1 MAVNI
6 SLVNPADQTELATN
20 VVVLGAYYTNA
31 DTDSYKCPG
40 CGYNYMPPPTFAS
53 LASTWTCPTCY
64 RCNICGHYH
73 VPPPAY
79 DDLTED
85 YTCPGTLPDESPCT
99 GKKANLKPTPKA
111 YFYLDS
117 IVEIEIDT
125 SSSFDSANKQVCTWP
140 DQPLTSGY
148 EQSSAAVRYAAFA
161 VPSDGTWYWRAKATN
176 IWGTATSETRSVVV
190 DYFASNIKRAL
201 YQYENVAKYGPDWT
215 QKRVLY
221 QYENVAKYG
230 PDWLKK
236 RGLYQ
241 YENITDEPPFPYIE
255 RLSTTRTSQ
264 GSVVTIYGNGF
275 GSKAA
280 SDPANA
286 DRTARGYGGAVYLG
300 TKQCGIVSWSWGEIT
315 FTVPVDAVSGAVFV
329 RLLTPEPPGQ
339 RDSSLKGLEIY
350 EAPPTTDTG
359 LELFVC
365 DKNNPNTILDQLDA
379 ATEKSFYTQR
389 NASGSGMF
397 RISRLDVKGSDR
409 ALVTDQNFILCRL
422 NGVDVFKWIIESR
435 KPAYVDDSEEQW
447 IDVSG
452 RGNMAVL
459 DQAIIYPEGMPTP
472 TSLERTWVDTH
483 GAAIFLQLFSEAKA
497 RGCFP
502 YVTVDFT
509 ADHDSLGM
517 PWTDYTDVSFH
528 AGTKLGNVAEK
539 LTTGFGLFDLYMTPT
554 FVLRAYKGTS
564 TYPGHGTNLAN
575 TVRFFKGQSIL
586 SHENQSD
593 STNIENVVLVEGDAG
608 SLVEVT
614 HTLTPSIDN
623 YGRREGYLQA
633 RNVPDD
639 WSQLAS
645 YGKIKA
651 DKSGQVAWGIRLAT
665 DFAFHKPF
673 DTYNMGDWI
682 YVQIEPEGSDTVGF
696 DGEVRVVGITVTE
709 DADLKLSAQLELNNI
724 MLERELIMAQ
734 LLERLSMGS
743 ADPQMTNPAETPPA
757 GIAHNHF
764 HGLLVG
770 LRDDDHQ
777 QYYNALRHADDPHS
791 ALARVTSIK
800 KQGSD
805 AMTGDVTLIP
815 GSNVTLTQDTEQKT
829 ITIAASG
836 GGGGS
841 GTVYPINVCRLNAPT
856 VTSPTGGNVSNVIAM
871 FDGNRASSPY
881 VNVGSGT
888 QEMVL
893 DFGAP
898 LPVSAVKWWMYYADG
913 RTFINVALYGSED
926 GLTWD
931 TLRAPANYK
940 FDASGLEV
948 VLDPPVLYQYFK
960 IHTEHS
966 DKFNTNEYCEIEVYT
981 GFLMG

>member
-1 MAVNI
+1 MGIPGVVLN
-6 SLVNPADQTELATN
+6 SPADLEALTARVITLSAT
-20 VVVLGAYYTNA
+20 YTDPANQLV
-31 DTDSYKCPG
+31 
-40 CGYNYMPPPTFAS
+40 AS
-53 LASTWTCPTCY
+53 SFT
-64 RCNICGHYH
+64 
-73 VPPPAY
+73 
-79 DDLTED
+79 
-85 YTCPGTLPDESPCT
+85 
-99 GKKANLKPTPKA
+99 
-111 YFYLDS
+111 
-117 IVEIEIDT
+117 IEIDT
-125 SSSFDSANKQVCTWP
+125 SPGFSSGDLITATMVNVAHNTTQRAAAALSA
-140 DQPLTSGY
+140 
-148 EQSSAAVRYAAFA
+148 
-161 VPSDGTWYWRAKATN
+161 GTWYYRASATN
-176 IWGTATSETRSVVV
+176 ADGTTTAAAYSFTVTHP
-190 DYFASNIKRAL
+190 NIIRAL

-215 QKRVLY
+215 QKRTLY
-221 QYENVAKYG
+221 QYENVSKYG
-230 PDWLKK
+230 PDWAKK

-241 YENITDEPPFPYIE
+241 YENVTDEPPFPHIE

-275 GSKAA
+275 GAKAA
-280 SDPANA
+280 SDPLNA
-286 DRTARGYGGAVYLG
+286 DRAARGYGGAAYLG
-300 TKQCGIVSWSWGEIT
+300 DKQCGIVSWAWQEIT

-329 RLLTPEPPGQ
+329 RLTTPEPPGQ
-339 RDSSLKGLEIY
+339 RDSNLKGLEIY

-365 DKNNPNTILDQLDA
+365 DKNHPNTILAQLDA
-379 ATEKSFYTQR
+379 ATEKSFYCQR

-409 ALVTDQNFILCRL
+409 ALVTDQNYILCRL

-459 DQAIIYPEGMPTP
+459 DQAIIYPEGMPYP
-472 TSLERTWVDTH
+472 ASLERVWADTH
-483 GAAIFLQLFSEAKA
+483 GAAIFLQLFNEAKA

-517 PWTDYTDVSFH
+517 PWTDYTDISFH

-554 FVLRAYKGTS
+554 FVLRAYKGAEN
-564 TYPGHGTNLAN
+564 YPGRGTNLAE

-614 HTLTPSIDN
+614 HNLTPSVDA

-639 WSQLAS
+639 WTQLAN

-651 DKSGQVAWGIRLAT
+651 DKSGQVAWGIKLAT
-665 DFAFHKPF
+665 DFSYHKPF
-673 DTYNMGDWI
+673 DTYNLGDWI
-682 YVQIEPEGSDTVGF
+682 WVHIEPEGSDTIGF

-743 ADPQMTNPAETPPA
+743 TDPQMTNPSEEPPA

-764 HGLLVG
+764 HGLLLG
-770 LRDDDHQ
+770 LEDDTHL
-777 QYYNALRHADDPHS
+777 QYYNALRHAADPHT

-815 GSNVTLTQDTEQKT
+815 GSNVTLTQNTEQKT

-836 GGGGS
+836 GGGGGSLQWFKYYLQDPGVSTSAYLTKGSVFQPEEDYLLYGFGAAYNEAVTQTVKIRLYELNGTTQVGAALAESDGLAGAGYFMHRTYKLATPILLEAGKRYIIAMSNVTS
-841 GTVYPINVCRLNAPT
+841 GATVMRAALDKHISDSVTGIMGINAPVQNAYIKSANPGNGDT
-856 VTSPTGGNVSNVIAM
+856 WTLTTSG
-871 FDGNRASSPY
+871 
-881 VNVGSGT
+881 
-888 QEMVL
+888 
-893 DFGAP
+893 GAP
-898 LPVSAVKWWMYYADG
+898 YGVS
-913 RTFINVALYGSED
+913 
-926 GLTWD
+926 
-931 TLRAPANYK
+931 
-940 FDASGLEV
+940 
-948 VLDPPVLYQYFK
+948 VLKPG
-960 IHTEHS
+960 
-966 DKFNTNEYCEIEVYT
+966 C
-981 GFLMG
+981 